1 MHSAAPRPRRAA
13 GLLGVGLLAG
23 AVLTACGGAAP
34 RTAPAAATGPASAV
48 PAADTPTADTSAADG
63 AAADLAGG
71 LLPSEAFGE
80 STSRTPLPLDQLGG
94 RDSLSGSVA
103 AALTG
108 MQVDPPECRGAIE
121 RVLAQ
126 VAAFHEG
133 AAQLARTGETA
144 TVEALVRPAVPADA
158 VAVLTELADACSS
171 VTVRAGG
178 YGNATVTVEPLD
190 VSGLPGTGDTAAAV
204 TVTVA
209 ADLPDGG
216 SWSGTALAGLVQDG
230 DRVLALAQLAPRGGP
245 LDPASFTALLQ
256 RAYEVQAAALD

>member
-48 PAADTPTADTSAADG
+48 PAADTPTADTSAAD
-63 AAADLAGG
+63 LAGG
-71 LLPSEAFGE
+71 LLPSVAFGE
-80 STSRTPLPLDQLGG
+80 SASRTPLPLDQLGG
-94 RDSLSGSVA
+94 RDSLSASVA

-108 MQVDPPECRGAIE
+108 MQVDPPECRGSIE

-126 VAAFHEG
+126 VAAFHDG
-133 AAQLARTGETA
+133 AAQLARTGGTA
-144 TVEALVRPAVPADA
+144 TVEALVRPAVPADT